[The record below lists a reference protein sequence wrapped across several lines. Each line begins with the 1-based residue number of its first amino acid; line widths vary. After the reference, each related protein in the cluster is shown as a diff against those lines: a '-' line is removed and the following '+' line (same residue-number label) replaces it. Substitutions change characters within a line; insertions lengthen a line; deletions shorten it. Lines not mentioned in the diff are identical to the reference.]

1 VRLLDRIGASVLVA
15 DGAMGTQLQLA
26 GLAIGGG
33 GEGWNAAH
41 PDRVLAI
48 HAAYVAAGSDLILTN
63 TFGASR
69 FALDRYGLAGRRNEL
84 NAAAAR
90 LAREAAGAGRAVLG
104 DVGPTGQLLEPLGPL
119 TRDAL
124 RDDASARC
132 RSLLDEGADGIILE
146 TLTAADEAA
155 VAVEAA
161 LDAGAPCVIASFA
174 FEKRRNGRVA
184 TMMGLSPREA
194 GALARTSGASVV
206 GANCGTHLAFSD
218 FAALAGELAEAS
230 GLPVMLQPNAGQPRL
245 LGGTAVY
252 EMTAQAFAE
261 GMRAVLAVRPAIV
274 GGCCGTGPDHVRA
287 LRSVVDAGTIGGRP
301 RSASGE

>member
-26 GLAIGGG
+26 GLDLGGG
-33 GEGWNAAH
+33 GEAWNVAH
-41 PDRVLAI
+41 PDRVHAI
-48 HAAYVAAGSDLILTN
+48 HAAYLAAGSEVILTN

-69 FALDRYGLAGRRNEL
+69 FTLASYGLAGRRDEL
-84 NAAAAR
+84 NTAAAR
-90 LAREAAGAGRAVLG
+90 LAREAAGTGAVVLG
-104 DVGPTGQLLEPLGPL
+104 DVGPTGQLLEPLGVV

-124 RDDASARC
+124 REDASARC
-132 RSLLDEGADGIILE
+132 RALLAGGVDGIILE

-184 TMMGLSPREA
+184 TLMGLSASEA
-194 GALARTSGASVV
+194 GALARASGASMV

-230 GLPVMLQPNAGQPRL
+230 GLPVMIQPNAGQPRL
-245 LGGTAVY
+245 VDGSAIY
-252 EMTAQAFAE
+252 EMTAQAFAD
-261 GMRAVLAVRPAIV
+261 GMRSVLAVRPAIV
-274 GGCCGTGPDHVRA
+274 GGCCGTGPDHIRA
-287 LRSVVDAGTIGGRP
+287 LRSVVDAG
-301 RSASGE
+301 

>member
-1 VRLLDRIGASVLVA
+1 MRLIDRIGASVLVA

-26 GLAIGGG
+26 GLAVGGG
-33 GEGWNAAH
+33 GEAWNVAH

-69 FALDRYGLAGRRNEL
+69 FALDQYGLADRRDEL

-90 LAREAAGAGRAVLG
+90 LARQAAGAGRGVLG
-104 DVGPTGQLLEPLGPL
+104 DVGPTGQLLEPLGSL

-124 RDDASARC
+124 REDASARC
-132 RSLLDEGADGIILE
+132 RALLAEGVDGIILE

-161 LDAGAPCVIASFA
+161 LGAGAPCVIASFA

-194 GALARTSGASVV
+194 GALARASGASLV
-206 GANCGTHLAFSD
+206 GANCGTHLAFPD
-218 FAALAGELAEAS
+218 FAALAGELAETS
-230 GLPVMLQPNAGQPRL
+230 GLPVMIQPNAGQPRL
-245 LGGTAVY
+245 VDGRAIY
-252 EMTAQAFAE
+252 DMPPDAFAE
-261 GMRAVLAVRPAIV
+261 GMRPVLAVGPAIV
-274 GGCCGTGPDHVRA
+274 GGCCGTGPGHLRA
-287 LRSVVDAGTIGGRP
+287 LRAVVDGVQAPG
-301 RSASGE
+301 

>member
-1 VRLLDRIGASVLVA
+1 MRLLDRIGASVLVA

-33 GEGWNAAH
+33 GEAWNVAH
-41 PDRVLAI
+41 PDQVLAI

-69 FALDRYGLAGRRNEL
+69 FALDQYGLAHRRDEL

-90 LAREAAGAGRAVLG
+90 LAREAAGAGRVVLG
-104 DVGPTGQLLEPLGPL
+104 DVGPTGQLLEPLGPM

-132 RSLLDEGADGIILE
+132 RVLLDGGADAIILE
-146 TLTAADEAA
+146 TLTAADEAT

-161 LDAGAPCVIASFA
+161 LGAGAPCVIASFA

-184 TMMGLSPREA
+184 TMMGLSLLEA
-194 GALARTSGASVV
+194 GALARAAGASLV
-206 GANCGTHLAFSD
+206 GANCGTNLAIPD
-218 FAALAGELAEAS
+218 FAPLAGELAEAS
-230 GLPVMLQPNAGQPRL
+230 GLPVMIQPNAGQPRL
-245 LGGTAVY
+245 LDGRAVY
-252 EMTAQAFAE
+252 EMTAQAFAD

-274 GGCCGTGPDHVRA
+274 GGCCGTGPEHIRA
-287 LRSVVDAGTIGGRP
+287 LRSLVAGR
-301 RSASGE
+301 